1 MALDPRII
9 TDGVAQGLA
18 IQQRNMEQ
26 LQNLIGN
33 IGQIG
38 YETKLRKMRQF
49 TNPEDQ
55 QAFANNSLF
64 ANKLNTQL
72 TADRAAAAKAEAE
85 KLKFNAELEETQAK
99 TKKLGAESSEID
111 AKTGKLTTET
121 GITRQNNTGTIW
133 SAYLTGGSIAAKAQL
148 ENMKNNGAISPES
161 YQVELAAL
169 TDLQGKDAKTQQQYA
184 FGRFKSLQDPKF
196 SLTTADNVLDNQ
208 TSVDNNIRDNKTSAA
223 NSERSYKASVYG
235 TDKQFQS
242 DQQKLEFEKSQI
254 SYQYQQ
260 QEEALKS
267 GKAKLVTIGGKTYVD
282 YGGGRGL
289 PYMNAKGE
297 EVSASS
303 QKSMSPTTQKELFE
317 TEDVISSNRAAI
329 TNLREALA
337 LSAKSYQ
344 GVGASGMASIAGNLP
359 DRAAEWAG
367 VNKEEATN
375 TRLLDNI
382 INAGALD
389 ALKATFGGAPTEGE
403 RKILIEIQGSVNLP
417 KEQREA
423 IWNRAIA
430 AAERRLAMNMQKA
443 EGLRSGGFFQSQ
455 QLPQSQV
462 PSRSAG
468 GGATG
473 GRTAPLGTHL
483 Q

>member
-1 MALDPRII
+1 MVLDPSII
-9 TDGVAQGLA
+9 TNGVTQGLA
-18 IQQRNMEQ
+18 IQQRNIEQ
-26 LQNLIGN
+26 MQNLGGAL
-33 IGQIG
+33 GQLVLG
-38 YETKLRKMRQF
+38 QKANKMRQMQ
-49 TNPEDQ
+49 TPEEQ
-55 QAFANNSLF
+55 QAYANKSLF
-64 ANKLNTQL
+64 SPYLNQIL
-72 TADRAAAAKAEAE
+72 KADQTAAAKAAAD
-85 KLKFNAELEETQAK
+85 KLKADADLNKIYAE
-99 TKKLGAESSEID
+99 TKKLGSESGEID

-121 GITRQNNTGTIW
+121 GITKQNNTGTIW
-133 SAYLTGGSIAAKAQL
+133 SAYLTGGPLAAKAQL
-148 ENMKNNGAISPES
+148 ENMKNNGVISPES
-161 YQVELAAL
+161 YQTELTAL
-169 TDLQGKDAKTQQQYA
+169 TDLQGKDAKAQQEYA
-184 FGRFKSLQDPKF
+184 FGRFKGLQDPKYL
-196 SLTTADNVLDNQ
+196 LTTADNVLDNQ
-208 TSVDNNIRDNKTSAA
+208 TSVDNNVRDNNTSAA

-282 YGGGRGL
+282 YGGGKGL

-344 GVGASGMASIAGNLP
+344 GVGASGMASVAGNLP
-359 DRAAEWAG
+359 DWTG
-367 VNKEEATN
+367 VNKEQASN

-443 EGLRSGGFFQSQ
+443 EGLRSGSFFQSQ
-455 QLPQSQV
+455 QLPQTQV

-468 GGATG
+468 SGATG

>member
-9 TDGVAQGLA
+9 TDGTAQGLA

-38 YETKLRKMRQF
+38 YETKLRKMRQLQD
-49 TNPEDQ
+49 PKEQ
-55 QAFANNSLF
+55 QAFANNSIF
-64 ANKLNTQL
+64 ANRLNTQL
-72 TADRAAAAKAEAE
+72 KADQLASAKAANDQLE
-85 KLKFNAELEETQAK
+85 FNAKLGKTYAETG
-99 TKKLGAESSEID
+99 KLGAESGEID
-111 AKTGKLTTET
+111 AKTGKLKTET

-133 SAYLTGGSIAAKAQL
+133 SAYLTGGSSVAKAQL
-148 ENMKNNGAISPES
+148 ENMKNNGVISPES

-169 TDLQGKDAKTQQQYA
+169 TDLEGKDAKTQQQYA
-184 FGRFKSLQDPKF
+184 MGRFKGLQDPKY
-196 SLTTADNVLDNQ
+196 SLTTADSVLTNL
-208 TSVDNNIRDNKTSAA
+208 TSEK
-223 NSERSYKASVYG
+223 NSERTYKASVYG

-359 DRAAEWAG
+359 DRAAEWAR

-473 GRTAPLGTHL
+473 GRAAPLGTHL